1 MIEWFHE
8 GIPVLGPHGDDHRIV
23 LPDGSLFFLRALRG
37 IDDGNYWCVA
47 SNLNF
52 QQQPQPPSPRQL
64 SLDASNRVARSRNAT
79 LRVAC
84 KKLPTIFHVPWDANR
99 GAFSKVSKN
108 KRESKRWCIHIK
120 FPRMWQEHFFI
131 FTLSSKER
139 GIAWQLDI
147 IIIIF
152 CLPSCCF
159 SLEYANHEEE
169 LAFWRM
175 LQDITKICWLQS
187 WPTNLI
193 FWRMQMKEKS
203 RQKTLLFSNFLR
215 CDLQNSIFLE
225 LLF

>member
-1 MIEWFHE
+1 
-8 GIPVLGPHGDDHRIV
+8 
-23 LPDGSLFFLRALRG
+23 
-37 IDDGNYWCVA
+37 
-47 SNLNF
+47 
-52 QQQPQPPSPRQL
+52 
-64 SLDASNRVARSRNAT
+64 
-79 LRVAC
+79 
-84 KKLPTIFHVPWDANR
+84 
-99 GAFSKVSKN
+99 
-108 KRESKRWCIHIK
+108 
-120 FPRMWQEHFFI
+120 MWQEHFFI

-175 LQDITKICWLQS
+175 LQHITKICWLQS

-215 CDLQNSIFLE
+215 CDLQNFFTFIFRAYFLE
-225 LLF
+225 INCIRRKSRVMTKKFFICQILTQIKFWVWSPFQSSIEKWHNHPYSPFGFFPEFLRRRRVMLPKLI

>member
-84 KKLPTIFHVPWDANR
+84 KKLPTIFHVFFPWDANR

-152 CLPSCCF
+152 CLLPSCCF

-169 LAFWRM
+169 LASFLTHATTYNKNLLTSKLTYKLDFLTHADER
-175 LQDITKICWLQS
+175 KI
-187 WPTNLI
+187 
-193 FWRMQMKEKS
+193 
-203 RQKTLLFSNFLR
+203 
-215 CDLQNSIFLE
+215 
-225 LLF
+225 